1 MGVVLLLVSNVI
13 FFILWITGAHPPAG
27 TIGAVAGAAVS
38 GVVAVALAVVA
49 SIDRQRDRQERER
62 VMTEEHLVHSFQY
75 FTGGSGGQQKRSVGI
90 SAVEGF
96 SKEVPRL
103 RGVFVP
109 LLVNQ
114 VIYVLTKIPEGPR
127 DEALDNHEKD
137 NLERMIDLLNQF
149 RSSGD
154 FAKYYARRFES
165 VRGALRKRRT
175 SALSRSAQLAP
186 SRTCPG
192 CGAVYGAFALGRPST
207 HTHSRA
213 RTHRCPFCVG
223 ACSPDPP
230 A

>member
-1 MGVVLLLVSNVI
+1 VGVVLLLVSNVI

-27 TIGAVAGAAVS
+27 AIGAVAGAAVS
-38 GVVAVALAVVA
+38 GVVAVALSVVA
-49 SIDRQRDRQERER
+49 SIDRQRDRRERER
-62 VMTEEHLVHSFQY
+62 VMTEEHLVQSFQY

-114 VIYVLTKIPEGPR
+114 VIYVLTKIPEGPQ
-127 DEALDNHEKD
+127 DEMLDNHEKD

-154 FAKYYARRFES
+154 FAKYYAKLAEEIDRKISRMGER
-165 VRGALRKRRT
+165 VRSFRNIAPDSDEATFADTVHWLV
-175 SALSRSAQLAP
+175 AQ
-186 SRTCPG
+186 RHV
-192 CGAVYGAFALGRPST
+192 AVGDAGKT
-207 HTHSRA
+207 T
-213 RTHRCPFCVG
+213 T
-223 ACSPDPP
+223 
-230 A
+230 